1 MGVDSISCLS
11 IAAMVLGLL
20 LPASGSAQTLD
31 QALAQA
37 YRDNEALNSERA
49 SLRVTDEEIDK
60 PDLRLLKGFA

>member
-1 MGVDSISCLS
+1 
-11 IAAMVLGLL
+11 VLGLL